1 MHYAGQ
7 TYQFNWKLSCLKLLN
22 LPLHFTKWY
31 VHITICKQEKSFGTI
46 CTSIRRIVHLPLY
59 LIKTNC
65 AYAAG
70 VIFTGRYKLSTLLTV
85 AVRNGNTKA
94 FQLHH
99 THKKNKEEKPISPD
113 HHEMRRRQQFG
124 RVCLCVC
131 KRNLPILRRLR
142 LWSTHHMFV
151 QGKNRIGSKGQLVT
165 PDRGQKFTILYIKIK
180 QNKKEADEYYQQKFK
195 SVAIW
200 YKMH

>member
-1 MHYAGQ
+1 MI
-7 TYQFNWKLSCLKLLN
+7 
-22 LPLHFTKWY
+22 
-31 VHITICKQEKSFGTI
+31 HITILQAEKSFGTI

-99 THKKNKEEKPISPD
+99 THKKNKEKKPAVLTTMRWGGDNSLAESVCASVSETFPSSDGWESYSSDPHTICLCKEKQNRVKRTAC
-113 HHEMRRRQQFG
+113 HTRRRTKVHNFIHQNQAEKKWKK
-124 RVCLCVC
+124 LNII
-131 KRNLPILRRLR
+131 KWNSNLL
-142 LWSTHHMFV
+142 
-151 QGKNRIGSKGQLVT
+151 Q
-165 PDRGQKFTILYIKIK
+165 
-180 QNKKEADEYYQQKFK
+180 
-195 SVAIW
+195 W